1 MIVPPPSQSHGQNP
15 PLSSPPN
22 LPITAHRDKIIRL
35 LRRHQVVVVCGETGC
50 GKSTQLAKFCLAAG
64 CGAAGMIGHTQ
75 PRRIAARAV
84 AARVAEELGSPLGGM
99 VGYRVRFA
107 ARVSDKTRIKV
118 MTDGVLLSEMETD
131 PQLGAYGAL
140 IIDEAHER
148 SLNID
153 FLLGCLKRLL
163 PARPQLRLI
172 ITSATINPRRFAAH
186 FDGAPMVEVSGRM
199 YPVEVRHR
207 PPPAPDSGLN
217 HLAAVVAEACDCGAG
232 DVLVFLPGEREIRE
246 ARDHLARHGPRGAE
260 LLPLYARLPLAAQRK
275 VFRRSEQ
282 RRIILATNV
291 AETSLTVPGI
301 RFVVDGGQVRISR
314 YSSGRKLQRL
324 PVERVSRASAGQRAG
339 RCGRVA
345 DGVCFRLYGEE
356 DFASRA
362 EFTDPEILRTSL
374 AGVILRLKAG
384 GLGAVE
390 EFPFLDAPDKKQIN
404 DGYKLLQELQAVDGG
419 GGLTPTG
426 RRMAQLPLDPRAAR
440 MVLAAAGLGCLRP
453 ALVVVAGLSVN
464 DPRITV
470 DEHRDATLAAH
481 KQFTDPASD
490 FLSMLMLWR
499 FFHRRTRGMTERK
512 ARIFCGKNFLS
523 WRRMREWQ
531 DVHRQLRALVRE
543 MKIGGGS
550 GAGGDDA
557 GALHRALLC
566 GLLGNI
572 GMRGEDGEYEGPRG
586 LRWRLFPGSALVAR
600 PPKWVMAV
608 ELVETRRLYARMAA
622 PLKPQWV
629 EQLAPQLVAR
639 NLSEPYW
646 DASRGRVMGCER
658 VSLYGLTLCARRRVD
673 FGALRPAEA
682 REIFIRD
689 ALVGDKLPD
698 GGDFHRANRALINQ
712 VRELEIR
719 ARRRDLLVSDHAL
732 FNFYDRR
739 LPADVCTARGL
750 RDWRDA
756 GQKLHM
762 SLADITTALF
772 ERFRPRDYPAAL
784 ATAAGDIA
792 LSYRFEPGREG
803 DGLTARVP
811 LPLLNQLRAADFD
824 ALVPGLL
831 EEKVTALLRSLP
843 KELRRKL
850 GPAPNRAREC
860 LAQLADTGKSP
871 LCARL
876 AEILRRL
883 GGVTVSAGDFDEQ
896 KLDPHL
902 RMKFAVVDE
911 TGNTVGGGE
920 NLGELQKQFGTAAA
934 GSFAAEAGGLWEGA
948 REMTAWHSGEIPRTV
963 CVRRAGREVTAW
975 PALEDRGDR
984 VAPRLF
990 DTEQAA
996 CAAQRGA
1003 VRRLLLLEDALARRL
1018 RRQFPQREKLARLY
1032 AGVGRAEDLFADLG
1046 EAVLRDVFLR
1056 ENDLPRTPEAFR
1068 ELRARGAEKLGP
1080 ACAELA
1086 LRVAAALEQYR
1097 ATRAVLG
1104 QSDFRGREVLRDE
1117 VREQLA
1123 HLVYA
1128 GFAGRTSVD
1137 NLAHL
1142 PRYLQAVTVRLRRAQ
1157 NSWDKDRRCAG
1168 EINPYWRRYLEVARG
1183 ARSDAERAFIVRYRW
1198 MLEEWRVSLFAQELR
1213 TAYPVSCK
1221 RVHALWEEV
1230 TAEIDFAR
1238 RS

>member
-1 MIVPPPSQSHGQNP
+1 MIVPPPSQSHGQTP
-15 PLSSPPN
+15 PLSPPPN
-22 LPITAHRDKIIRL
+22 LPITAHRDEIIRL
-35 LRRHQVVVVCGETGC
+35 LRRRQVVVVCGETGS

-64 CGAAGMIGHTQ
+64 CGATGIIGHTQ

-84 AARVAEELGSPLGGM
+84 AARVAEELGAPLGGL
-99 VGYRVRFA
+99 VGFQVRFA
-107 ARVSDKTRIKV
+107 ARVSEKTRIKV

-131 PQLGAYGAL
+131 PQLGAYDAL

-186 FDGAPMVEVSGRM
+186 FDGAPVVEVSGRM

-207 PPPAPDSGLN
+207 PPAAPDSGLN
-217 HLAAVVAEACDCGAG
+217 HLAGVVAEACDCGAG
-232 DVLVFLPGEREIRE
+232 DVLVFLPGEREIRD
-246 ARDHLARHGPRGAE
+246 ARDHLARHGPRGVE
-260 LLPLYARLPLAAQRK
+260 LLPLYARLPLAAQRN
-275 VFRRSEQ
+275 VFRRGEQ

-301 RFVVDGGQVRISR
+301 RFVVDSGQARISR
-314 YSSGRKLQRL
+314 YSPGRKLQRL
-324 PVERVSRASAGQRAG
+324 PVERVSRASAEQRAG

-345 DGVCFRLYGEE
+345 DGVCFRLYDEE

-404 DGYKLLQELQAVDGG
+404 DGCQLLQELQAVDEA

-440 MVLAAAGLGCLRP
+440 MVLAAAGLGCLKP
-453 ALVVVAGLSVN
+453 VLVVVAGLSVN
-464 DPRITV
+464 DPRNLA
-470 DEHRDATLAAH
+470 DEHRDAALAAH
-481 KQFTDPASD
+481 KRFTDPASD
-490 FLSMLMLWR
+490 FLSMLMLWK

-512 ARIFCGKNFLS
+512 ARAFCAKNFLS

-531 DVHRQLRALVRE
+531 EVHRQLRALVRE
-543 MKIGGGS
+543 MKIGGG

-557 GALHRALLC
+557 DALHRALLC

-572 GMRGEDGEYEGPRG
+572 GMRGEGGEYEGPRG
-586 LRWRLFPGSALVAR
+586 LRWRLFPGSALFAR
-600 PPKWVMAV
+600 PPKWVMAA
-608 ELVETRRLYARMAA
+608 ELVETRRPYARMAA

-639 NLSEPYW
+639 NFFGPYW
-646 DASRGRVMGCER
+646 DAGRGRVMGYER
-658 VSLYGLTLCARRRVD
+658 VSLYGLTLRARRRVD

-689 ALVGDKLPD
+689 ALVTGALPD
-698 GGDFHRANRALINQ
+698 GGDFHCANRALINR
-712 VRELEIR
+712 VRELETR

-739 LPADVCTARGL
+739 LPAGVCTAQAL
-750 RDWRDA
+750 RDWRGA
-756 GQKLHM
+756 GQKLRM
-762 SLADITTALF
+762 KPADITTALYQ
-772 ERFRPRDYPAAL
+772 RFRPRDYPETL

-860 LAQLADTGKSP
+860 LAQLAAADGSP

-883 GGVTVSAGDFDEQ
+883 SGVTVNAEDFDGQ

-902 RMKFAVVDE
+902 RMRFAVVDE
-911 TGNTVGGGE
+911 SGNAVGGGE
-920 NLGELQKQFGTAAA
+920 NLEELQKQFGAAAA
-934 GSFAAEAGGLWEGA
+934 GSFAAAADGLWEGA
-948 REMTAWHSGEIPRTV
+948 QEMTAWRGGEIPRTV
-963 CVRRAGREVTAW
+963 CVQRAGRAVTAW
-975 PALEDRGDR
+975 PALEDRGDH

-996 CAAQRGA
+996 RSALRGA
-1003 VRRLLLLEDALARRL
+1003 VRRLLLLEDSLARRL
-1018 RRQFPQREKLARLY
+1018 QRQFPQREKLARLY
-1032 AGVGRAEDLFADLG
+1032 AGVGRAEDLLADLG
-1046 EAVLRDVFLR
+1046 EAVLREVFLR
-1056 ENDLPRTPEAFR
+1056 ENDLPRTSEAFH
-1068 ELRARGAEKLGP
+1068 ELRARGAKKLGP
-1080 ACAELA
+1080 ACVELA
-1086 LRVAAALEQYR
+1086 SRVAAALEQYR

-1104 QSDFRGREVLRDE
+1104 QTDFRGREALRDE
-1117 VREQLA
+1117 VREQLS

-1142 PRYLQAVTVRLRRAQ
+1142 PRYLQAAAVRLRRAQ

-1213 TAYPVSCK
+1213 TAYPVSRK
-1221 RVHALWEEV
+1221 RVHAMWEEV

-1238 RS
+1238 RG